1 MWRCSLNEKIIL
13 ITMLNQLMFQ
23 YVVVTHYSAFTAYY
37 YTERLST
44 PSIVVIHEII
54 SKISVDTP
62 TLGQKFAY
70 TLVQNFNSFY

>member
-1 MWRCSLNEKIIL
+1 M
-13 ITMLNQLMFQ
+13 MFQ

-37 YTERLST
+37 YTELLST
-44 PSIVVIHEII
+44 SSIVVFHEII

-70 TLVQNFNSFY
+70 KLVENFN